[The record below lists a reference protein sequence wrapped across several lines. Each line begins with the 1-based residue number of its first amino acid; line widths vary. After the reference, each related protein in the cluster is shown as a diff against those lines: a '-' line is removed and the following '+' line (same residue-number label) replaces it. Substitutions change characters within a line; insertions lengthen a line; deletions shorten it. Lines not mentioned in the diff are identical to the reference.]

1 MTLLK
6 KFNTDNVIYTDKM
19 VRKLK
24 HLMQHIG
31 GLNQKHMM
39 GLLTM
44 VLLLLLLLLFKV
56 LELIVYQNE
65 SINFELLDED
75 VGEIKKERKKRID
88 KEQKEQ
94 AKIDSELRKRLAKQ
108 KKRFHKQKKG
118 DRETEKIGL
127 VLCHSADERHVLAYR
142 STG

>member
-44 VLLLLLLLLFKV
+44 VL
-56 LELIVYQNE
+56 
-65 SINFELLDED
+65 
-75 VGEIKKERKKRID
+75 
-88 KEQKEQ
+88 
-94 AKIDSELRKRLAKQ
+94 
-108 KKRFHKQKKG
+108 
-118 DRETEKIGL
+118 
-127 VLCHSADERHVLAYR
+127 
-142 STG
+142 